1 MQLSCRFSN
10 DARRS
15 LRFPVIIVDGPTM
28 TTPSPGHCQRGEVP
42 CDNGVCIP
50 LDYLCDGDYD
60 CTDRS
65 DEANCG
71 QFIHDVSKTFCLF
84 FFQFNVLTKQYECRQ
99 DVWQLAVNMQD
110 SPVQL

>member
-1 MQLSCRFSN
+1 MVFCHSAI
-10 DARRS
+10 DMY
-15 LRFPVIIVDGPTM
+15 VIDGPTM
-28 TTPSPGHCQRGEVP
+28 TPPSPGHCQRGEVP

-71 QFIHDVSKTFCLF
+71 PYNISLSCMST
-84 FFQFNVLTKQYECRQ
+84 
-99 DVWQLAVNMQD
+99 
-110 SPVQL
+110 

>member
-1 MQLSCRFSN
+1 MLC
-10 DARRS
+10 
-15 LRFPVIIVDGPTM
+15 VIDGPTM
-28 TTPSPGHCQRGEVP
+28 TPPSPGHCQRGEVP

-71 QFIHDVSKTFCLF
+71 QLFITLHDDDTLPYLTLRYLRGGCLH
-84 FFQFNVLTKQYECRQ
+84 
-99 DVWQLAVNMQD
+99 
-110 SPVQL
+110 

>member
-1 MQLSCRFSN
+1 MWPICL
-10 DARRS
+10 
-15 LRFPVIIVDGPTM
+15 LDGPTM
-28 TTPSPGHCQRGEVP
+28 TPPSPGHCQRGEVP

-71 QFIHDVSKTFCLF
+71 QYKCFTAVLCHFRPHYYQSKTIRRA
-84 FFQFNVLTKQYECRQ
+84 RQ
-99 DVWQLAVNMQD
+99 GGARD
-110 SPVQL
+110 

>member
-1 MQLSCRFSN
+1 ML
-10 DARRS
+10 
-15 LRFPVIIVDGPTM
+15 DGPTM
-28 TTPSPGHCQRGEVP
+28 TPPSPGHCQRGEVP

-71 QFIHDVSKTFCLF
+71 QSD
-84 FFQFNVLTKQYECRQ
+84 QNVTSFSLSSSIVIR
-99 DVWQLAVNMQD
+99 AVLCIAAFVY
-110 SPVQL
+110 SAEYK